1 MLTNDDKAILLLCS
15 HVGLKDETL
24 KPLTLKDWNEL
35 ASAILKSNVK
45 RPGNLFALSEE
56 EMYKELNI
64 PKADIEN
71 ILKLLS
77 RSLELGV
84 DLDRLYSKG
93 INVVTRA
100 SSLYPRKLKKVL
112 KDLAPPVLFYCGN
125 ISLLD
130 KDGIGVVGSR
140 KVEEDHIEFTKKLVQ
155 QAMSENLIIYS
166 GGAKGI
172 DDISQKEAFLRG
184 GSYVSFLADSLEKKI
199 KNKEVRENIES
210 GRVLLITSSKPDA
223 GFQVGLAMNRNK
235 YIYASSKA
243 TFVIASDYNKGGT
256 WNGAI
261 QNIRHN
267 WTKTFVKQDSKSKGI
282 QELIKLGANPIEKI
296 EGVNLLS
303 LIDSSKNIKTYN
315 EENFEQIGIDTLIQL
330 NNQND
335 LNKEDKYENTE
346 IEYNTEEGD
355 YKLKNTLVQEK
366 EVINFDLYYHVI
378 DIILEVLK
386 EEKNLDE
393 LSEILNVKKSQ
404 LSEWINRGMDSNK
417 IKKLSKPVRYVSVNK
432 KIE

>member
-1 MLTNDDKAILLLCS
+1 MCS
-15 HVGLKDETL
+15 SDL
-24 KPLTLKDWNEL
+24 
-35 ASAILKSNVK
+35 
-45 RPGNLFALSEE
+45 
-56 EMYKELNI
+56 
-64 PKADIEN
+64 EN

-140 KVEEDHIEFTKKLVQ
+140 KVEEAHIEFTKKLVQ
-155 QAMSENLIIYS
+155 QAVSENLIIYS

-172 DDISQKEAFLRG
+172 DDISQKEALLRG

-261 QNIRHN
+261 QNMRHN

-303 LIDSSKNIKTYN
+303 LIDNSKNIKTYN

-335 LNKEDKYENTE
+335 LNKEAKYENTK
-346 IEYNTEEGD
+346 IEYNTEEDD

-366 EVINFDLYYHVI
+366 EVINFDLYNHVI

-404 LSEWINRGMDSNK
+404 LREWINRGIDSNK

-432 KIE
+432 K

>member
-15 HVGLKDETL
+15 HIGLKDETL
-24 KPLTLKDWNEL
+24 KPLTLKSWNEL

-45 RPGNLFALSEE
+45 RPGNLFALSKE

-140 KVEEDHIEFTKKLVQ
+140 KVEEVHIEFTKKLVQ
-155 QAMSENLIIYS
+155 QAVSENLIIYS

-261 QNIRHN
+261 QNMRHN

-303 LIDSSKNIKTYN
+303 LIDNSKNIKTYN

-335 LNKEDKYENTE
+335 LNKEAKYENTK
-346 IEYNTEEGD
+346 IEYNTEEDD

-366 EVINFDLYYHVI
+366 EVINFDLYNHVI

-404 LSEWINRGMDSNK
+404 LREWINRGIDSNK

-432 KIE
+432 K

>member
-15 HVGLKDETL
+15 HIGLKDETL
-24 KPLTLKDWNEL
+24 KPLTLKSWNEL
-35 ASAILKSNVK
+35 ASVILKSNVK
-45 RPGNLFALSEE
+45 RPGNLFALSKE
-56 EMYKELNI
+56 EMYKEPNI

-140 KVEEDHIEFTKKLVQ
+140 KVEEAHIEFTKKLVQ
-155 QAMSENLIIYS
+155 QAVSENLIIYS

-261 QNIRHN
+261 QNMRHN

-303 LIDSSKNIKTYN
+303 LIDNSKNIKTYN

-335 LNKEDKYENTE
+335 LNKEAKYENTK
-346 IEYNTEEGD
+346 IEYNTEEDD

-366 EVINFDLYYHVI
+366 EVINFDLYNHVI

-404 LSEWINRGMDSNK
+404 LREWINRGIDSNK

-432 KIE
+432 K

>member
-15 HVGLKDETL
+15 HIGLKDETL
-24 KPLTLKDWNEL
+24 KPLTLKSWNEL

-45 RPGNLFALSEE
+45 RPGNLFALSKE

-140 KVEEDHIEFTKKLVQ
+140 KVEEAHIEFTKKLVQ
-155 QAMSENLIIYS
+155 QAVSENLIIYS

-261 QNIRHN
+261 QNMRHN

-303 LIDSSKNIKTYN
+303 LIDNSKNIKTYN

-335 LNKEDKYENTE
+335 LNKEAKYENTK
-346 IEYNTEEGD
+346 IEYNTEEDD

-404 LSEWINRGMDSNK
+404 LREWINRGIDSNK

-432 KIE
+432 K

>member
-15 HVGLKDETL
+15 HIGLKDETL
-24 KPLTLKDWNEL
+24 KPLTLKSWNEL

-45 RPGNLFALSEE
+45 RPGNLFALSKE

-140 KVEEDHIEFTKKLVQ
+140 KVEEAHIEFTKKLVQ
-155 QAMSENLIIYS
+155 QAVSENLIIYS

-261 QNIRHN
+261 ENMRHN

-282 QELIKLGANPIEKI
+282 QELIKL
-296 EGVNLLS
+296 S
-303 LIDSSKNIKTYN
+303 LIHI
-315 EENFEQIGIDTLIQL
+315 
-330 NNQND
+330 
-335 LNKEDKYENTE
+335 
-346 IEYNTEEGD
+346 
-355 YKLKNTLVQEK
+355 
-366 EVINFDLYYHVI
+366 
-378 DIILEVLK
+378 
-386 EEKNLDE
+386 
-393 LSEILNVKKSQ
+393 
-404 LSEWINRGMDSNK
+404 
-417 IKKLSKPVRYVSVNK
+417 
-432 KIE
+432 

>member
-15 HVGLKDETL
+15 HIGLKDETL

-45 RPGNLFALSEE
+45 RPGNLFALSKE

-140 KVEEDHIEFTKKLVQ
+140 KVEEAHIEFTKKLVQ
-155 QAMSENLIIYS
+155 QAVSENLIIYS

-210 GRVLLITSSKPDA
+210 GKVLLITSSKPDA

-261 QNIRHN
+261 ENMRHN

-303 LIDSSKNIKTYN
+303 LIDNSKNIKTYN

-335 LNKEDKYENTE
+335 LNKEAKYENTK
-346 IEYNTEEGD
+346 IEYNTEEDD

-432 KIE
+432 K

>member
-15 HVGLKDETL
+15 HIGLKDETL
-24 KPLTLKDWNEL
+24 KPLTLKSWNEL

-45 RPGNLFALSEE
+45 RPGNLFALSKE

-140 KVEEDHIEFTKKLVQ
+140 KVEEAHIEFTKKLVQ
-155 QAMSENLIIYS
+155 QAVSENLIIYS

-261 QNIRHN
+261 QNMRHN

-303 LIDSSKNIKTYN
+303 LIDNSKNIKTYN

-335 LNKEDKYENTE
+335 LNKEAKYENTK
-346 IEYNTEEGD
+346 IEYNTEEDD

-366 EVINFDLYYHVI
+366 EVINFDLYNHVI

-404 LSEWINRGMDSNK
+404 LREWINRGIDSNK

-432 KIE
+432 K

>member
-15 HVGLKDETL
+15 HIGLKDETL
-24 KPLTLKDWNEL
+24 KPLTLKSWNEL

-45 RPGNLFALSEE
+45 RPGNLFALSKE

-140 KVEEDHIEFTKKLVQ
+140 KVEEAHIEFTKKLVQ
-155 QAMSENLIIYS
+155 QAVSENLIIYS

-261 QNIRHN
+261 QNMRHN

-303 LIDSSKNIKTYN
+303 LIDNSKNIKTYN

-335 LNKEDKYENTE
+335 LNKEAKYENTE
-346 IEYNTEEGD
+346 IEYNTEEDD
-355 YKLKNTLVQEK
+355 YKLKNTLAQEK

-404 LSEWINRGMDSNK
+404 LREWINRGIDSNK

-432 KIE
+432 K

>member
-15 HVGLKDETL
+15 HIGLKDETL
-24 KPLTLKDWNEL
+24 KPLTLKSWNEL

-45 RPGNLFALSEE
+45 RPGNLFALSKE

-140 KVEEDHIEFTKKLVQ
+140 KVEEAHIEFTKKLVQ
-155 QAMSENLIIYS
+155 QAVSENLIIYS

-261 QNIRHN
+261 QNMRHN

-303 LIDSSKNIKTYN
+303 LIDNSKNIKTYN

-335 LNKEDKYENTE
+335 LNKEAKYENTE
-346 IEYNTEEGD
+346 IEYNTEEDD

-366 EVINFDLYYHVI
+366 EVINFDLYNHVI

-404 LSEWINRGMDSNK
+404 LREWINRGIDSNK

-432 KIE
+432 K

>member
-15 HVGLKDETL
+15 HIGLKDETL
-24 KPLTLKDWNEL
+24 KPLTLKSWNEL

-45 RPGNLFALSEE
+45 RPGNLFALSKE

-140 KVEEDHIEFTKKLVQ
+140 KVEEVHIEFTKKLVQ
-155 QAMSENLIIYS
+155 QAVSENLIIYS

-261 QNIRHN
+261 QNMRHN

-303 LIDSSKNIKTYN
+303 LIDNSKNIKTYN

-335 LNKEDKYENTE
+335 LNKEAKYENTK
-346 IEYNTEEGD
+346 IEYNTEEDD

-366 EVINFDLYYHVI
+366 EVINFDLYNHVI
-378 DIILEVLK
+378 DIRLEVLK

-404 LSEWINRGMDSNK
+404 LREWINRGIDSNK

-432 KIE
+432 K

>member
-15 HVGLKDETL
+15 HIGLKDETL
-24 KPLTLKDWNEL
+24 KPLTLKSWNEL

-45 RPGNLFALSEE
+45 RPGNLFALSKE

-140 KVEEDHIEFTKKLVQ
+140 KVEEVHIEFTKKLVQ
-155 QAMSENLIIYS
+155 QAVSENLIIYS

-261 QNIRHN
+261 ENMRHN

-303 LIDSSKNIKTYN
+303 LIDNSKNIKTYN

-335 LNKEDKYENTE
+335 LNKEAKYENTK
-346 IEYNTEEGD
+346 IEYNTEEDD

-366 EVINFDLYYHVI
+366 EVINFDLYNHVI

-404 LSEWINRGMDSNK
+404 LREWINRGIDSNK

-432 KIE
+432 K

>member
-432 KIE
+432 K

>member
-15 HVGLKDETL
+15 HIGLKDETL
-24 KPLTLKDWNEL
+24 KPLTLKSWNEL

-45 RPGNLFALSEE
+45 RPGNLFALSKE

-140 KVEEDHIEFTKKLVQ
+140 KVEEAHIEFTKKLVQ
-155 QAMSENLIIYS
+155 QAVSENLIIYS

-432 KIE
+432 K

>member
-1 MLTNDDKAILLLCS
+1 
-15 HVGLKDETL
+15 
-24 KPLTLKDWNEL
+24 
-35 ASAILKSNVK
+35 
-45 RPGNLFALSEE
+45 
-56 EMYKELNI
+56 
-64 PKADIEN
+64 
-71 ILKLLS
+71 
-77 RSLELGV
+77 
-84 DLDRLYSKG
+84 
-93 INVVTRA
+93 
-100 SSLYPRKLKKVL
+100 
-112 KDLAPPVLFYCGN
+112 
-125 ISLLD
+125 
-130 KDGIGVVGSR
+130 
-140 KVEEDHIEFTKKLVQ
+140 
-155 QAMSENLIIYS
+155 
-166 GGAKGI
+166 
-172 DDISQKEAFLRG
+172 
-184 GSYVSFLADSLEKKI
+184 
-199 KNKEVRENIES
+199 
-210 GRVLLITSSKPDA
+210 
-223 GFQVGLAMNRNK
+223 MNRNK

-261 QNIRHN
+261 QNMRHN

-303 LIDSSKNIKTYN
+303 LIDNSKNIKTYN

-335 LNKEDKYENTE
+335 LNKEAKYENTK
-346 IEYNTEEGD
+346 IEYNTEEDD

-366 EVINFDLYYHVI
+366 EVINFDLYNHVI

-404 LSEWINRGMDSNK
+404 LREWINRGIDSNK

-432 KIE
+432 K

>member
-15 HVGLKDETL
+15 HIGLKDETL
-24 KPLTLKDWNEL
+24 KPLTLKSWNEL

-45 RPGNLFALSEE
+45 RPGNLFALSKE

-140 KVEEDHIEFTKKLVQ
+140 KVEEAHIEFTKKLVQ
-155 QAMSENLIIYS
+155 QAVSENLIIYS

-261 QNIRHN
+261 ENMRHN

-303 LIDSSKNIKTYN
+303 LIDNSKNIKTYN

-335 LNKEDKYENTE
+335 LNKEAKYENTK
-346 IEYNTEEGD
+346 IEYNTEEDD

-366 EVINFDLYYHVI
+366 EVINFDLYNHVI
-378 DIILEVLK
+378 DIILEVIN

-393 LSEILNVKKSQ
+393 LS
-404 LSEWINRGMDSNK
+404 
-417 IKKLSKPVRYVSVNK
+417 
-432 KIE
+432 

>member
-15 HVGLKDETL
+15 HIGLKDETL
-24 KPLTLKDWNEL
+24 KPLTLKSWNEL

-45 RPGNLFALSEE
+45 RPGNLFALSKE

-84 DLDRLYSKG
+84 DLVRLYSKG

-140 KVEEDHIEFTKKLVQ
+140 KVEEAHIEFTKKLVQ
-155 QAMSENLIIYS
+155 QAVSENLIIYS

-261 QNIRHN
+261 ENMRHN

-303 LIDSSKNIKTYN
+303 LIDNSKNIKTYN

-335 LNKEDKYENTE
+335 LNKEAKYENTK
-346 IEYNTEEGD
+346 IEYNTEEDD

-366 EVINFDLYYHVI
+366 EVINFDLYNHVI

-404 LSEWINRGMDSNK
+404 LREWINRGIDSNK

-432 KIE
+432 K

>member
-15 HVGLKDETL
+15 HIGLKDETL
-24 KPLTLKDWNEL
+24 KPLTLKSWNEL

-45 RPGNLFALSEE
+45 RPGNLFALSKE

-140 KVEEDHIEFTKKLVQ
+140 KVEEAHIEFTKKLVQ
-155 QAMSENLIIYS
+155 QAVSENLIIYS

-261 QNIRHN
+261 ENMRHN

-335 LNKEDKYENTE
+335 LNKEAKYENTK
-346 IEYNTEEGD
+346 IEYNTEEDD

-366 EVINFDLYYHVI
+366 EVINFDLYNHVI

-404 LSEWINRGMDSNK
+404 LREWINRGIDSNK

-432 KIE
+432 K